1 MSTTT
6 DDRKTVAV
14 RLTNAEYEELRRRAY
29 EDHRSQQSLLAEAIG
44 QFFAKPKDESLRWL
58 RAARQDSTE

>member
-29 EDHRSQQSLLAEAIG
+29 EDHRSQQ
-44 QFFAKPKDESLRWL
+44 DESLRWL